1 MKLTKTPSECND
13 KEDIRTQIDIID
25 KEIIALFGLRFQY
38 VNEIVKFKTDI
49 ESVIAQSRRDQV
61 IAERGKWAEEH
72 GLDKVTFEQI
82 YRFLVDHNIVKELE
96 ILEKKIFE
104 NKSI

>member
-1 MKLTKTPSECND
+1 MELTKSPSDCND
-13 KEDIRTQIDIID
+13 KEEIRTQIDLID

-38 VNEIVKFKTDI
+38 VSEIVKYKTDV
-49 ESVIAQSRRDQV
+49 ESVIAQDRKDQV
-61 IAERGKWAEEH
+61 IAERGKWAEEQ

-82 YRFLVDHNIVKELE
+82 YRFLVDHNIGKELE
-96 ILEKKIFE
+96 ILENKRFE